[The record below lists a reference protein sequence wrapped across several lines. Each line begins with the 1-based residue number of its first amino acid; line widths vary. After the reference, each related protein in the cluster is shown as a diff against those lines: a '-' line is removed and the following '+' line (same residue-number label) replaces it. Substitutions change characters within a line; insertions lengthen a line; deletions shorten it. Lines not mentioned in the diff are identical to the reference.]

1 MALFHLESKIHSKK
15 PGSDGKPSKSVSAI
29 VAYRHCFQMGDYDY
43 SRKAGL
49 VTSFLLAP
57 EHLDS
62 SVKSALENADPRIVW
77 DAVDKVEKRK
87 DAQLCQELIIS
98 LQHELSLEENI
109 KNLKTL
115 LNDNFTKKGFLVDV
129 CVHNSKENGNE
140 NENLHAHVIF
150 SQRTINNVSLV
161 PDLTPE
167 MVKAGFNPE
176 NIPMKVADIEFGK
189 KVRDQEFYTNGVKVD
204 QISDLR
210 EQWAEL
216 CNNSFKAANIDAE
229 ISAKSLLEQRKIALE
244 KGDFQLA
251 AELDRKP
258 AEYIHHTQ
266 QNEEN
271 LKIKIEQTLRR
282 NEEIRAMNQ
291 AAVDLGLDKT
301 DGYEPTPLLEMPA
314 ATFKEQLKI
323 RKEQIVKEIIE
334 NVTRFIENRANQY
347 SASISQACN
356 RARNVAATVATAIRN
371 KQNRLFNKVISN
383 NFQSAREHVE
393 KLAELG
399 ELKRASNELFRKHK
413 ERLETQKTKQLQ
425 NELSNEVDQEVKQQQ
440 RRNLW
445 FDPYAGYKPRNPW
458 EIR

>member
-15 PGSDGKPSKSVSAI
+15 PGADGKPSKSVSAI
-29 VAYRHCFQMGDYDY
+29 VAYRHCFAMGDYDY
-43 SRKAGL
+43 SKKAGL

-57 EHLDS
+57 ENLDP

-115 LNDNFTKKGFLVDV
+115 LNNNFTKKGFLVDV

-167 MVKAGFNPE
+167 MVKAGFNLE
-176 NIPMKVADIEFGK
+176 NIPMKVADVEFGK

-210 EQWAEL
+210 EQWANL
-216 CNNSFKAANIDAE
+216 CNNSFKEANIDAE
-229 ISAKSLLEQRKIALE
+229 ISAKSLVEQRKIALE

-258 AEYIHHTQ
+258 VEYIHHTQ
-266 QNEEN
+266 QNEE
-271 LKIKIEQTLRR
+271 IQ
-282 NEEIRAMNQ
+282 AMNQ
-291 AAVDLGLDKT
+291 TAIDLGLDKT

-323 RKEQIVKEIIE
+323 RKEQRIKEIIE
-334 NVTRFIENRANQY
+334 NVSRFIKDRANQY
-347 SASISQACN
+347 SSSVSQACN
-356 RARNVAATVATAIRN
+356 RARNVAATVANDIRN
-371 KQNRLFNKVISN
+371 KQNRLFNKIISN
-383 NFQSAREHVE
+383 NFKAAREHVE
-393 KLAELG
+393 KLTELG
-399 ELKRASNELFRKHK
+399 ELKRTSNKLFRKHK
-413 ERLETQKTKQLQ
+413 ERLEAEKTKQLQ
-425 NELSNEVDQEVKQQQ
+425 NELINEVDQEVKQQ
-440 RRNLW
+440 RKLNLW
-445 FDPYAGYKPRNPW
+445 FDPYSGYKPRNPW

>member
-15 PGSDGKPSKSVSAI
+15 PGADGKASKSVSAI
-29 VAYRHCFQMGDYDY
+29 VAYRHCFAMGDYDY
-43 SRKAGL
+43 SKKAGL

-57 EHLDS
+57 ENLDP

-115 LNDNFTKKGFLVDV
+115 LNNNFTKKGFLVDV

-167 MVKAGFNPE
+167 IVRKGFDPE
-176 NIPMKVADIEFGK
+176 NIVMKVADVEFGK

-210 EQWAEL
+210 EQWADL

-229 ISAKSLLEQRKIALE
+229 ISAKSLKAQREIALE

-258 AEYIHHTQ
+258 AQHIHHTQ
-266 QNEEN
+266 QNEEE
-271 LKIKIEQTLRR
+271 LRIKVEQTLRR

-291 AAVDLGLDKT
+291 AAVDLGLDK
-301 DGYEPTPLLEMPA
+301 DGYEPTPLLEVPA
-314 ATFKEQLKI
+314 RTFKEQLKI
-323 RKEQIVKEIIE
+323 RKQKRIEVITE
-334 NVTRFIENRANQY
+334 NVIRFIKSRANKY
-347 SASISQACN
+347 RSVVSQACN
-356 RARNVAATVATAIRN
+356 RAASTATAVADDIRN
-371 KQNRLFNKVISN
+371 GQNGLFNKIISN
-383 NFQSAREHVE
+383 NFQRARAYVE
-393 KLAELG
+393 QLAEVG
-399 ELKRASNELFRKHK
+399 ELKRTRADLFRKHQ
-413 ERLETQKTKQLQ
+413 ERLEAQKTKQLQ
-425 NELSNEVDQEVKQQQ
+425 KNELINEVDQEVKQ

-445 FDPYAGYKPRNPW
+445 FDPYSGYKPKNPW

>member
-15 PGSDGKPSKSVSAI
+15 PGADGKASKSVSAI
-29 VAYRHCFQMGDYDY
+29 VAYRHCFAMGDYDY
-43 SRKAGL
+43 SKKAGL

-57 EHLDS
+57 ENLDP
-62 SVKSALENADPRIVW
+62 SVKSALENSDPRIVW

-115 LNDNFTKKGFLVDV
+115 LNNNFTKKGFLVDV

-167 MVKAGFNPE
+167 IVRKGFDPE
-176 NIPMKVADIEFGK
+176 NIVMKVADVEFGK

-210 EQWAEL
+210 EQWADL

-229 ISAKSLLEQRKIALE
+229 ISAKSLKAQREIALE

-258 AEYIHHTQ
+258 AQHIHHTQ
-266 QNEEN
+266 QNEEE
-271 LKIKIEQTLRR
+271 LRIKVEQTLRR

-291 AAVDLGLDKT
+291 AAVDLGLDK
-301 DGYEPTPLLEMPA
+301 DGYEPTPLLEVPA
-314 ATFKEQLKI
+314 RTFKEQLKI
-323 RKEQIVKEIIE
+323 RKQKRIEVITE
-334 NVTRFIENRANQY
+334 NVIRFIKSRANKY
-347 SASISQACN
+347 RSVVSQACN
-356 RARNVAATVATAIRN
+356 RAASTATAVADDIRN
-371 KQNRLFNKVISN
+371 GQNGLFNKIISN
-383 NFQSAREHVE
+383 NFQRARAYVE
-393 KLAELG
+393 QLAEVG
-399 ELKRASNELFRKHK
+399 ELKRTRADLFRKHQ
-413 ERLETQKTKQLQ
+413 ERLEAQKTKQLQ
-425 NELSNEVDQEVKQQQ
+425 KNELINEVDQEVKQ

-445 FDPYAGYKPRNPW
+445 FDPYSGYKPKNPW

>member
-15 PGSDGKPSKSVSAI
+15 PGTDGKPSKSVSAI
-29 VAYRHCFQMGDYDY
+29 VAYRHCFAMGDYDY
-43 SRKAGL
+43 SKKAGL

-57 EHLDS
+57 ENLDP
-62 SVKSALENADPRIVW
+62 SVKSALESADPRIVW

-115 LNDNFTKKGFLVDV
+115 LNNNFTKKGFLVDV

-150 SQRTINNVSLV
+150 SQRTINNVSLI

-176 NIPMKVADIEFGK
+176 NIVMKVADIEFGK

-210 EQWAEL
+210 EQWANL
-216 CNNSFKAANIDAE
+216 CNNSFKLANVDAE
-229 ISAKSLLEQRKIALE
+229 ISAKSLVEQRKIALE

-282 NEEIRAMNQ
+282 NEQIQAMNQ
-291 AAVDLGLDKT
+291 AAVDLGLDK

-314 ATFKEQLKI
+314 STFKEQLKI
-323 RKEQIVKEIIE
+323 RKQKRIEVITE
-334 NVTRFIENRANQY
+334 NVTRFIKDRANKY
-347 SASISQACN
+347 SSIVSQACN
-356 RARNVAATVATAIRN
+356 RAASTAAAVADDVRNR
-371 KQNRLFNKVISN
+371 QNRLFNKVISN
-383 NFQSAREHVE
+383 NFKAARAYVE
-393 KLAELG
+393 QLAEFG
-399 ELKRASNELFRKHK
+399 ELKRKRAELFGKHK
-413 ERLETQKTKQLQ
+413 KRLEAEKTKQLQ
-425 NELSNEVDQEVKQQQ
+425 NDLINEVDREVKQQ
-440 RRNLW
+440 RRKNLW